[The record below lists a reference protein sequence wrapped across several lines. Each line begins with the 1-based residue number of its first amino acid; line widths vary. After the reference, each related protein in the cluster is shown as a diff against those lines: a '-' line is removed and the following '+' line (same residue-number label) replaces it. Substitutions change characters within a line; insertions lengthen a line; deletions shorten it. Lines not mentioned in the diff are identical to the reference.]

1 MADMNAIYKDRL
13 HSKADYLMQ
22 LSDPKLA
29 NEFITSGMHCEYLKE
44 YTDKIVKD
52 DDGICVWTLRTMM
65 QSAIDNSNILWN
77 QPRYLV
83 PLIRYYESLI
93 NTPAIGGVSDSDGRM
108 PEVDY
113 RYTLCKIFRWLSP
126 SKFLQA
132 VTKFNLG
139 NDLLASSFIELIR
152 SAVDAN
158 DGDNYEDYTS
168 DIEVLHEVLRNDI
181 TPVYRVEKM
190 FRTGNMSNLGISHI
204 SFDAWGLSDR
214 VPEASQ
220 TQGEPL
226 IFGDSEYNL
235 AVIKLLF
242 REYVISEWDLFAK
255 NSDVSRFSREELN
268 TVRQMLQSMY
278 NVECDDTYIRD
289 RAFTTIEMLRN
300 DTEYS
305 IFPLMQTMILAV
317 GKFIERFAVVLFPDM
332 THKDMKFT
340 INVRRFAS
348 AVTDMKSGREA
359 EKYEDIKGTMEG
371 ALLELDELMW
381 DKPVETV
388 ARVTP
393 VYNPFGI
400 MTIVPA
406 TESTKKS
413 QALESEPE
421 TRTKSQQKSV
431 DKRNNKDVSRE
442 ERMHQ
447 AAANIRSGVRK
458 GYNDYKR
465 YTDNAK
471 AIDTQVGKI
480 FRNLSRK
487 VTNTNGEKYREEI
500 LGGKE
505 PSPMKVL
512 GKVLAYAGVFS
523 ANPVLGIIAL
533 VTRHYN
539 GKKTRRVE
547 RRKAMVELQNE
558 MKILDEKI
566 ADAQAAGDRKAKYEL
581 MRVRNALDSS
591 YDSIKSGMSRTP
603 DKDMLATKK
612 SLINVEVNAGGNK

>member
-1 MADMNAIYKDRL
+1 MNAIYKDRL

>member
-52 DDGICVWTLRTMM
+52 DDGICAWTLRTMM

-93 NTPAIGGVSDSDGRM
+93 NTPAIGGVSDSDGKM

-168 DIEVLHEVLRNDI
+168 DIEVLHEVLLNDI
-181 TPVYRVEKM
+181 TPVHRVEKM
-190 FRTGNMSNLGISHI
+190 FCTGNMGDLGISHI
-204 SFDAWGLSDR
+204 SFDEWGLSDR

-226 IFGDSEYNL
+226 IIGDSEYNL

-242 REYVISEWDLFAK
+242 REYVISEWNLFAK

-300 DTEYS
+300 DSEYS
-305 IFPLMQTMILAV
+305 VLPLMQSMITAV
-317 GKFIERFAVVLFPDM
+317 GRFIERFAVVLFPDM

-340 INVRRFAS
+340 LNVRRFAS
-348 AVTDMKSGREA
+348 AITDMKSGREA

-371 ALLELDELMW
+371 ALLELDELMR

-421 TRTKSQQKSV
+421 TRSKSQQRSV
-431 DKRNNKDVSRE
+431 DKRNVKDASRE

-447 AAANIRSGVRK
+447 TAANIRSGVRK

>member
-65 QSAIDNSNILWN
+65 RSAIDNSNILWN

-93 NTPAIGGVSDSDGRM
+93 NTPAIGGVSESDGRM
-108 PEVDY
+108 PEVAY

-139 NDLLASSFIELIR
+139 NDLLASSFTELIR

-168 DIEVLHEVLRNDI
+168 DIEVLHEVLLNDI

-190 FRTGNMSNLGISHI
+190 FHTGNMDNLGISHI

-289 RAFTTIEMLRN
+289 RAFTTKEMLRN

-317 GKFIERFAVVLFPDM
+317 GKFIEKFAVVLFPDM

-340 INVRRFAS
+340 LNVRRFAS
-348 AVTDMKSGREA
+348 AITDMKSGREA

-371 ALLELDELMW
+371 ALLELDELMR
-381 DKPVETV
+381 DEPVETV

-406 TESTKKS
+406 TESTKKN

-431 DKRNNKDVSRE
+431 DKRNDKDISRE
-442 ERMHQ
+442 ERLHQ
-447 AAANIRSGVRK
+447 AAANIRSEVRK

-480 FRNLSRK
+480 FKNLSK
-487 VTNTNGEKYREEI
+487 KITNTNGEKYREEI

-505 PSPMKVL
+505 PSPLKVL

-591 YDSIKSGMSRTP
+591 YDSIKTNMSRTP

-612 SLINVEVNAGGNK
+612 SLINVEVNTSGNK

>member
-52 DDGICVWTLRTMM
+52 DEGICARTLRTMM

-93 NTPAIGGVSDSDGRM
+93 NTPAIGGVSDSDGM

-168 DIEVLHEVLRNDI
+168 DIEVLHEVLLNDI
-181 TPVYRVEKM
+181 TPVHRVEKM
-190 FRTGNMSNLGISHI
+190 FCTGNMGDLGVSHI
-204 SFDAWGLSDR
+204 SFDEWGLSDR
-214 VPEASQ
+214 VPEATQ

-300 DTEYS
+300 DSEYS
-305 IFPLMQTMILAV
+305 VLPLMQSMITAV
-317 GKFIERFAVVLFPDM
+317 GKFIERFAVVIFPDM

-340 INVRRFAS
+340 LNVRRFAS
-348 AVTDMKSGREA
+348 AITDMKSGREA

-371 ALLELDELMW
+371 ALLELDELMR

-421 TRTKSQQKSV
+421 TRSKSQQRSV
-431 DKRNNKDVSRE
+431 DKRNVKDASRE

-447 AAANIRSGVRK
+447 TAANIRSGVRK

-603 DKDMLATKK
+603 DNDMLATKK

>member
-1 MADMNAIYKDRL
+1 MNAIYKDRL

-52 DDGICVWTLRTMM
+52 DDGICAWTLRTMM

-93 NTPAIGGVSDSDGRM
+93 NTPAIGGVSDSDGKM